1 MNMKAIGIFL
11 ILAGAVAGGLLYAN
25 RPMEG
30 LETTITRVVQGQ
42 DSFLKPPVYYTSMA
56 LSAAAIVLGFVVALV
71 RK

>member
-1 MNMKAIGIFL
+1 MKVIGVFL
-11 ILAGAVAGGLLYAN
+11 IVAGAVAGGLLYSN

-42 DSFLKPPVYYTSMA
+42 ESFLKPPVYYTGMA
-56 LSAAAIVLGFVVALV
+56 LSAAAIVLGVVALV